1 MIMPKFNP
9 YELEVTQMRDPY
21 ALFQPLFAFSKWYDT
36 LMLNLISFCIL
47 KVKILIPSR
56 NQSED
61 QQKPG
66 FHFSPLSFSKSTSV
80 NWILLLFMIPRFRGS
95 MFYDF
100 LTADSQF
107 IRFPGRTQR
116 AGSL

>member
-1 MIMPKFNP
+1 MHKVSRKLRLVTILAWTTSKSQMIMPKFNP

-66 FHFSPLSFSKSTSV
+66 FHFSPLVLS
-80 NWILLLFMIPRFRGS
+80 LFLNR
-95 MFYDF
+95 
-100 LTADSQF
+100 LA
-107 IRFPGRTQR
+107 
-116 AGSL
+116 